1 MKQKLLLYLLMSF
14 LFIACNKE
22 EDITV
27 DMGARLSFAMD
38 SVLFDTVFTSVGSAN
53 RRLKIYNHNPKAIH
67 LSHIKLG
74 GGSDSPFSLN
84 INGQATDE
92 STMIKLN
99 GKDSINIFVKVN
111 INPNQ
116 QNLPF
121 IVQDSILF
129 FYNGNKKTVTLVA
142 YGQNA
147 NFITNGSIKTNTT
160 WNSKMPYLIYNA
172 LSIEEGANLTIAAG
186 SKVLFHSNA
195 TMNVKGTLNVE
206 GTKTAGVLFASDR
219 LEKIYSEEPGQ
230 WNGIHFYPQSKNSKI
245 NFAMIKNGVAGITVD
260 SLSTN
265 TQPKLLLT
273 NSIVKNME
281 VVGFLGY
288 QTELSAFNN
297 LFFNCGQYLLYG
309 VGGGKYNLKQNTFA
323 GYNPNYARKTAAV
336 YLSDFISSTQADHL
350 TLDLQN
356 NIIWGGLA
364 NEFTLAKKLT
374 TTTLNTIIKNNILK
388 NEEGIYLK
396 DGNIVNVDPLF
407 IAPALQDFSLHVQSP
422 AAKKGIDL
430 NTDFYYALFL
440 KKDLNGNKRL
450 FPSDI
455 GCYEIK

>member
-1 MKQKLLLYLLMSF
+1 
-14 LFIACNKE
+14 
-22 EDITV
+22 
-27 DMGARLSFAMD
+27 
-38 SVLFDTVFTSVGSAN
+38 
-53 RRLKIYNHNPKAIH
+53 
-67 LSHIKLG
+67 
-74 GGSDSPFSLN
+74 
-84 INGQATDE
+84 
-92 STMIKLN
+92 
-99 GKDSINIFVKVN
+99 
-111 INPNQ
+111 
-116 QNLPF
+116 
-121 IVQDSILF
+121 
-129 FYNGNKKTVTLVA
+129 
-142 YGQNA
+142 
-147 NFITNGSIKTNTT
+147 
-160 WNSKMPYLIYNA
+160 
-172 LSIEEGANLTIAAG
+172 
-186 SKVLFHSNA
+186 
-195 TMNVKGTLNVE
+195 
-206 GTKTAGVLFASDR
+206 
-219 LEKIYSEEPGQ
+219 
-230 WNGIHFYPQSKNSKI
+230 
-245 NFAMIKNGVAGITVD
+245 MIKNGVAGITVD